1 VHTIPT
7 RGTYGTVSYS
17 MLGLQLSQMYADAF
31 QPLLLMKNV
40 LRFSLRPLVGK
51 NIIIDTSCLLK
62 SLTYYKT

>member
-31 QPLLLMKNV
+31 QPCYL
-40 LRFSLRPLVGK
+40 
-51 NIIIDTSCLLK
+51 
-62 SLTYYKT
+62 